1 MTDRMKL
8 PLWPA
13 RTTAGFFAICATL
26 AVALGSIG
34 LFGVMYVTVSQRTR
48 EFGIRAALGATRR
61 RIMNVVLREGL
72 WLAVPGVA
80 LGTIAGYI
88 VARLLSRVL
97 FGISPA
103 DPVAFGAT
111 AAIEVCVTLAA
122 CALPAYRATTADP
135 VVALRTE
142 QH

>member
-1 MTDRMKL
+1 VREAKPLGLRGVKL
-8 PLWPA
+8 TGGEPLLHP
-13 RTTAGFFAICATL
+13 
-26 AVALGSIG
+26 
-34 LFGVMYVTVSQRTR
+34 
-48 EFGIRAALGATRR
+48 EFLHLVDIVR
-61 RIMNVVLREGL
+61 REGL
-72 WLAVPGVA
+72 RLAVPGVA
-80 LGTIAGYI
+80 LGAIAGYI

-97 FGISPA
+97 FGVSPA
-103 DPVAFGAT
+103 DPLAFGAT